1 MLHLQ
6 INIFLH
12 GSSISLLFQLKYF
25 ILIYGWLSCCPY
37 IFIQKYASE
46 AVIDRFSVP
55 IIYIERILYI
65 MTEHTHTDKT
75 LQGNDKIESA
85 IAALQHEPS
94 QEMLAHVLTVI
105 RRRMNEHG
113 ELIIAVD
120 PSSAASGLQVQAI
133 QTDDGRKWWA
143 AFTSF
148 DEELKG
154 SGSVMS
160 TFLTD
165 MKQLFNSAITADNI
179 QGIIINPWNRTI
191 MLDKALLRIILGE
204 ISI

>member
-1 MLHLQ
+1 
-6 INIFLH
+6 
-12 GSSISLLFQLKYF
+12 
-25 ILIYGWLSCCPY
+25 
-37 IFIQKYASE
+37 
-46 AVIDRFSVP
+46 
-55 IIYIERILYI
+55 

-94 QEMLAHVLTVI
+94 QEMLA
-105 RRRMNEHG
+105 RRMNEHG